1 MQVLKGP
8 VSRRR
13 RLLAWLAGSAWVSAG
28 LTGCASLDAPSITA
42 LQARPPAD
50 LPRQVLLRGV
60 PFFPDEGTLCGPAT
74 LASVLGA
81 AGRPV
86 LPETL
91 TPQVYLPGREG
102 SLQPEMLA
110 AAARQGALAVQLP
123 PRLEAVLRTLAA
135 GQPAL
140 VLVNLSLPIW
150 PRWHYAVVVGYDLD
164 QGEVHLHS
172 GTQGDARWSLQTFE
186 HTWARSEHWAMVANP
201 PDRLPAM
208 ADATAVQESLLS
220 LERARGAAAARPGW
234 EAAAQRWPDALVIGM
249 GLGNSRYA
257 TGDLPG
263 AAQAFEQV
271 ARTHDSAA
279 AWNNLAELRRALGQ
293 PDAAR
298 EAARRAWQRAL
309 SAEPAFQPAVRD
321 TLRELGLSPD
331 TLAATPA
338 AP

>member
-1 MQVLKGP
+1 MSGP
-8 VSRRR
+8 ACRRR
-13 RLLAWLAGSAWVSAG
+13 RLLVWLASTAG
-28 LTGCASLDAPSITA
+28 LGAGLPGCASLDAPAVTA
-42 LQARPPAD
+42 LQTRPPAD
-50 LPRQVLLRGV
+50 LPRRVLLREV

-74 LASVLGA
+74 LAGLLGA
-81 AGRPV
+81 AGLPAS
-86 LPETL
+86 PETL

-110 AAARQGALAVQLP
+110 TAARQGALAVQLP

-135 GQPAL
+135 GQPVL
-140 VLVNLSLPIW
+140 VLLNLSLPIW

-172 GTQGDARWSLQTFE
+172 GTQGDARWPLQTFE
-186 HTWARSEHWAMVANP
+186 HTWARSGHWAMVASRP
-201 PDRLPAM
+201 EQLPAV
-208 ADATAVQESLLS
+208 ADASAVQAGLLG

-257 TGDLPG
+257 TGDLSG
-263 AAQAFEQV
+263 AARAFEQV
-271 ARTHDSAA
+271 ASAHDSAA
-279 AWNNLAELRRALGQ
+279 AWNNLAELRRQLGQ
-293 PDAAR
+293 TDAAR

-309 SAEPAFQPAVRD
+309 SAEPTFQPAVRD
-321 TLRELGLSPD
+321 TLRQLGLSPEA
-331 TLAATPA
+331 LATTPA